1 MVGVPVADVSSCIA
15 QASTFRT
22 AVGVIGFEGTKL
34 TLMLSMNK
42 LIWLVAKTSASD
54 TLVILAPDA
63 LKGVNIIRVL
73 LHLSAI
79 FPLFPLAFTTP
90 HTDLT
95 EYPLPPCPKPK
106 TPILVDAV
114 VVATAAG
121 VAVIVVV
128 VAVVVVIVAVG
139 VSSAEAVFASVFGS
153 SFWVIAV
160 WVFLENS
167 RYLV

>member
-1 MVGVPVADVSSCIA
+1 
-15 QASTFRT
+15 
-22 AVGVIGFEGTKL
+22 
-34 TLMLSMNK
+34 MLSMNK

-63 LKGVNIIRVL
+63 LKGRLIL
-73 LHLSAI
+73 LEFCYISLLSSH
-79 FPLFPLAFTTP
+79 FSPLALTTP

-121 VAVIVVV
+121 VAAIV
-128 VAVVVVIVAVG
+128 VVVVIVAVG
-139 VSSAEAVFASVFGS
+139 VSSAEAVFSSVFGS